1 MLALVHQHGSVGS
14 LPAMAQ
20 PLSSA
25 QSGHRG
31 GSVDDMLVTTSSRA
45 FGADPSG

>member
-25 QSGHRG
+25 QSGHRD
-31 GSVDDMLVTTSSRA
+31 GSIDDVFVATS
-45 FGADPSG
+45 